1 MTPASAWAHT
11 RNSPRASHANNMA
24 GEAYPGAF
32 ADLDGDSEAVHR
44 QLVSVARFHQQR
56 TCEFA
61 AWDFRVFGGLY
72 CLCDGNPPALAEF
85 SSRDDRR
92 EAARAHPGTCG
103 VAQTDVIAGVETEA
117 VEQTPLAGSRS
128 EPPHF

>member
-1 MTPASAWAHT
+1 
-11 RNSPRASHANNMA
+11 MA

-72 CLCDGNPPALAEF
+72 CLCDGNPPTLAEF

-92 EAARAHPGTCG
+92 EAVRAHPGTCG
-103 VAQTDVIAGVETEA
+103 VAQTDVIATQTA
-117 VEQTPLAGSRS
+117 EQASLNSRKFCVYS
-128 EPPHF
+128 NNNSCRRF

>member
-1 MTPASAWAHT
+1 
-11 RNSPRASHANNMA
+11 MA
-24 GEAYPGAF
+24 GEAYPGEI
-32 ADLDGDSEAVHR
+32 ADLDGDSEALHCTAGWCRSRGFISSVHVNLPR
-44 QLVSVARFHQQR
+44 GL
-56 TCEFA
+56 A
-61 AWDFRVFGGLY
+61 AWACRVIGGLFVH